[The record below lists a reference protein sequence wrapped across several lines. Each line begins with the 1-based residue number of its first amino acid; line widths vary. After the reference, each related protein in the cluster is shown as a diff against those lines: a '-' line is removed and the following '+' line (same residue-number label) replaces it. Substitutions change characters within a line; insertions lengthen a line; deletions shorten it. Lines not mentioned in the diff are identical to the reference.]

1 MHVISRLVRVIN
13 HAHRFGDLVIFVVS
27 CENDYGRM
35 ISKSLDH
42 FFSFILD
49 VCIKLFVG
57 WVLLSA
63 GALDEKAYESTTK
76 HEILPD

>member
-1 MHVISRLVRVIN
+1 
-13 HAHRFGDLVIFVVS
+13 
-27 CENDYGRM
+27 M
-35 ISKSLDH
+35 ISESLDH

-63 GALDEKAYESTTK
+63 GALDERAYESTTK

>member
-1 MHVISRLVRVIN
+1 
-13 HAHRFGDLVIFVVS
+13 
-27 CENDYGRM
+27 M
-35 ISKSLDH
+35 ISESLDR

-57 WVLLSA
+57 WVLPSA
-63 GALDEKAYESTTK
+63 HILNEETYKGTTK